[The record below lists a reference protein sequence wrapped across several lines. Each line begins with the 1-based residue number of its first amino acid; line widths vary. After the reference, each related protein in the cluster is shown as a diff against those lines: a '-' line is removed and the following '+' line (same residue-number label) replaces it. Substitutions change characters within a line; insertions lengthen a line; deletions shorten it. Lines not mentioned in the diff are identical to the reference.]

1 MDEAKVDSFVDF
13 EKEEGNHFDKSETE
27 SSPNSTNNL
36 VEQDEEEIMD
46 KSNANNNSL
55 MDDSRREELRTPIN
69 QGNMPKA
76 DGQHERDR
84 TMDST
89 MLATNAA
96 DKRAEYYGG
105 KLKWFKETRPVQKSV
120 ATYNRF
126 RGSGETSDQT
136 LDRLSNAVYS
146 TDVGITY
153 YAWRLLFGLMDKTSD
168 IYAYAQTKGL
178 TKPSVI
184 ALGVVLLPAVLVIMS
199 PVLIGLTIVLV
210 PTFFFGFIF
219 FAIPSFCMAPFV
231 LFLIYIF
238 GGMPKLYSMIN
249 HLFNKIFGGGDNQ
262 IEENN
267 NEDENDIPGTSQSN

>member
-1 MDEAKVDSFVDF
+1 MDIRPLTPEVDSFADF
-13 EKEEGNHFDKSETE
+13 EKEEGNHLDKSETE
-27 SSPNSTNNL
+27 SSLNSTNNL

-55 MDDSRREELRTPIN
+55 MEDLIGQIEEEIISMQQDD
-69 QGNMPKA
+69 
-76 DGQHERDR
+76 
-84 TMDST
+84 
-89 MLATNAA
+89 
-96 DKRAEYYGG
+96 
-105 KLKWFKETRPVQKSV
+105 VQ
-120 ATYNRF
+120 R
-126 RGSGETSDQT
+126 
-136 LDRLSNAVYS
+136 
-146 TDVGITY
+146 
-153 YAWRLLFGLMDKTSD
+153 
-168 IYAYAQTKGL
+168 GL